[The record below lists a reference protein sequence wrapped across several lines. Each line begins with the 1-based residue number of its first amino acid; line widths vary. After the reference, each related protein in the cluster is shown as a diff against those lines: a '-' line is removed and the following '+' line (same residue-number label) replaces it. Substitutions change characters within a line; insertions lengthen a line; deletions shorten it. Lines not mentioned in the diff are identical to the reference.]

1 VAEATTEKSMSSPYQ
16 PSGGIFSISE
26 HDSSHNGSESV
37 ISDLSNSQDQSYR
50 NNDAGDDDA
59 DDRIH
64 TNPLNNQI
72 SILRRTTTSAGAGA
86 GASSS
91 QEYWKSIEE
100 VIESI
105 PVGAFHSR
113 ILWICGVAFMADGMV
128 CFSFPIPSHPHRSLG
143 IVIACFR
150 CHLC

>member
-1 VAEATTEKSMSSPYQ
+1 MFPYQ
-16 PSGGIFSISE
+16 PSDGIFSISE
-26 HDSSHNGSESV
+26 HDSSQNGSESI

-50 NNDAGDDDA
+50 NNDPGDDDA

-72 SILRRTTTSAGAGA
+72 SILKRTTTSAGAGA

-91 QEYWKSIEE
+91 QEYWKSIED

-128 CFSFPIPSHPHRSLG
+128 CFSSLP
-143 IVIACFR
+143 VSPQ
-150 CHLC
+150 

>member
-1 VAEATTEKSMSSPYQ
+1 MSFSYQ
-16 PSGGIFSISE
+16 PAGAGLLGVGDSDHG
-26 HDSSHNGSESV
+26 SSHHQSEISI
-37 ISDLSNSQDQSYR
+37 ISDLSASSHESGSYHH
-50 NNDAGDDDA
+50 NNDPGDADA

-72 SILRRTTTSAGAGA
+72 SILKRTTTLAAGGGGAGTS
-86 GASSS
+86 SSS
-91 QEYWKSIEE
+91 QEYWKSIED

-128 CFSFPIPSHPHRSLG
+128 CFL
-143 IVIACFR
+143 
-150 CHLC
+150 